1 MPDIL
6 ATVRRR
12 SAGRSRGHA
21 AAESLRGFLRALP
34 RVGTPLVLYVP
45 RSDGGLDRLVT
56 SIVQRVLMDANGR
69 DLFVS
74 TRRSSYA
81 VTLDEPAG
89 TLPPPMRTRVSFD
102 LIEVTQHPAGEEVGG
117 DGETGSGDGYE

>member
-12 SAGRSRGHA
+12 DSSRSRPRAHA
-21 AAESLRGFLRALP
+21 DETLRGFLRALP
-34 RVGTPLVLYVP
+34 QVGTPLILYVP
-45 RSDGGLDRLVT
+45 RPDGGLDRLVT

-81 VTLDEPAG
+81 VTLDEPAE
-89 TLPPPMRTRVSFD
+89 TLPPPLRTRVSFD
-102 LIEVTQHPAGEEVGG
+102 GVEVTQHPASPDAAAE
-117 DGETGSGDGYE
+117 DDTGSAE